1 VECINKQQ
9 GVIDM
14 KKLVLKVFLV
24 GLSIAAIV
32 GCGVQPVYN
41 VDEAAIVSSM
51 DKPIKLDDVKKAI
64 IRGGSSLGWQM
75 KEAEPGHIV
84 GTLFLRK
91 HMAQVDITYST
102 KSYSITYKDSKELN
116 YDGTNI
122 HSNYN
127 GWIQNLQR
135 NIDVQISTL

>member
-1 VECINKQQ
+1 MA
-9 GVIDM
+9 M
-14 KKLVLKVFLV
+14 KKLVLRVFLV
-24 GLSIAAIV
+24 ALGITAII

-51 DKPIKLDDVKKAI
+51 DGKLKLDDVKKAI

-75 KEAEPGHIV
+75 KEAGSGHIV

-91 HMAQVDITYST
+91 HMAQVDIKYST

-135 NIDVQISTL
+135 NIDVQLSTM